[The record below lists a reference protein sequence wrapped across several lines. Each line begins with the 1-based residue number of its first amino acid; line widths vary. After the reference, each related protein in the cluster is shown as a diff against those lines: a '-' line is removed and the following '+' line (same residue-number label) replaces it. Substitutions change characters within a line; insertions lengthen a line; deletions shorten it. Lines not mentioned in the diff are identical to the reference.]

1 MSVGRRGVV
10 SGRGGNLGSGR
21 ALWLQGLEGER
32 EGGEESESVPLPA

>member
-32 EGGEESESVPLPA
+32 EGGEESESVPPPA